1 MTLLICRTCPRYDL
15 RATGQFSRDLTDA
28 IAADGRQL
36 AIRKVQCLGGCPDD
50 GVAAV
55 DGPGKTR
62 IRFTGLTGQ
71 DAPAIIT
78 AALAHQ
84 ASTTG
89 DITDWQIPP
98 ELTSRISSVTS
109 KRQPARLPGNPAT
122 YPHPQHKPRSA
133 LSRPW
138 GTHTFGSS
146 TPGRQQ
152 PGRSIP

>member
-15 RATGQFSRDLTDA
+15 RATGQFSRHLTDA
-28 IAADGRQL
+28 IAADGREL
-36 AIRKVQCLGGCPDD
+36 AIRKVQCLGGCPDN

-62 IRFTGLTGQ
+62 IRFTGLTEK
-71 DAPAIIT
+71 DVPAIIT
-78 AALAHQ
+78 AAIAHQ

-89 DITDWQIPP
+89 DLTDWHVPP

-109 KRQPARLPGNPAT
+109 KRQPVPGPGNPGA

-138 GTHTFGSS
+138 GTHTFRPV
-146 TPGRQQ
+146 TP
-152 PGRSIP
+152 S